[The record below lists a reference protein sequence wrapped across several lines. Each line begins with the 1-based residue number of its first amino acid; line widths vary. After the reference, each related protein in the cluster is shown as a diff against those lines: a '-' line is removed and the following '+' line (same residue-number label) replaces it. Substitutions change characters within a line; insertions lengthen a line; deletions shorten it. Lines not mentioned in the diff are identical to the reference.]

1 MTPPPPVAAQTPV
14 HHSRVVVWL
23 GWLVAHLIPV
33 IWIDRFGTATGD
45 VHYYFV
51 GVNNYVPGA
60 MTEYPVFGT
69 LPARLVNLLPGG
81 EDAYIRWFVVLCV
94 LTSAVFTAWLIH
106 VDRDP
111 GHRAAWF
118 WSLFIALS
126 GPIVLTRLDL
136 FPALTVAA
144 FAALLFA
151 RSRTGRRLATVALAL
166 ATMMKLWPGVLG
178 AALVGGWRRRS
189 TWARVLWFFAALVVF
204 CAVVLVVSGTDGLT
218 SPLDYQ
224 SDRGLQIESVFAT
237 PVMVAAA
244 FAAAGDDRWHIGYAA
259 SKSFEI
265 TGPGAGIM
273 TTVATV
279 ATVAM
284 VLIAVGWAVTRLVR
298 DDWSPM
304 QALAFSTALV
314 ALIIATNKVFS
325 PQYIT
330 WLAPLVAVALL
341 VSRRRIVV
349 ILALEVLVTAVLTAA
364 VYPVYYDWLMS
375 APPSKEGVLFLAL
388 RNTGILVILCTTA
401 WWALTAGRESR
412 PR

>member
-33 IWIDRFGTATGD
+33 IWIDRFSTATGD

-69 LPARLVNLLPGG
+69 LPARLVNILPGG

-94 LTSAVFTAWLIH
+94 LTSAAFTAWLIH

-111 GHRAAWF
+111 CHRAAWF

-144 FAALLFA
+144 SAALLFA

-189 TWARVLWFFAALVVF
+189 TWARVLWFFASLLVL
-204 CAVVLVVSGTDGLT
+204 CAVVLVFSGTDGLT

-244 FAAAGDDRWHIGYAA
+244 FAAAEDDRWHIGYAA

-304 QALAFSTALV
+304 QALTFSMALV

-349 ILALEVLVTAVLTAA
+349 ILALEVLVTAVLTTA

-388 RNTGILVILCTTA
+388 RNIGVLVILGTTA
-401 WWALTAGRESR
+401 WWALTARRESL